1 MPTSWETLVANAL
14 IGTDRQAPQLPTG
27 KGKLAGLLSQV
38 PTEPEPMLLQSAGIL
53 ASYQQAGQ
61 CTYSQVEQLPKPCPA
76 EPLSR
81 CSDRT
86 HQHLQIILNG
96 EYKDVLFELLDL
108 IAQTHQYVPAETLPA
123 LLDQGRGHP
132 PLRSS
137 IQTVI
142 GERGRWLAQYNSAW
156 AYAAGQPLPYT
167 QAGEI
172 AQEAVENLWKT
183 SDYALR
189 VDLLKTF
196 RSLKPQAAREML
208 STTWKQEKAKD
219 RATFLAILT
228 THLSVEDEP
237 FLEIALH
244 DRAQEVRTC
253 AGGLLAH
260 LPDSQYCQRMTA
272 QVQTYVQF
280 EDNTLS
286 ITLPKDD
293 GSWKTERSYSQSSQL
308 GRRGSLLMRIV
319 AGVPLN
325 FWSGDVDALIQT
337 AQTHQQGAAL
347 LQGWTIAAQRQANP
361 SWIQRMMGYWL
372 SNPTE
377 KQTYDPIDFLIK
389 RLPAEQVEPLFLK
402 YLAESS
408 SPAEKA
414 TKYIRLAK
422 WGPLFSPNFS
432 QVWWETLEPDLN
444 LLLANTSNSSQARS
458 PFATLLSLFETVSFN
473 LHPIIADDVIAY
485 LNHLNSDS
493 FSTYQQ
499 NSLMLWQ
506 NTLEFRKSIWAE
518 F

>member
-1 MPTSWETLVANAL
+1 MPTPWETLVANAL
-14 IGTDRQAPQLPTG
+14 IGTDRQAPQLPTSEG
-27 KGKLAGLLSQV
+27 QLEILLSQV
-38 PTEPEPMLLQSAGIL
+38 PPEPEPMLLQSAGIL

-61 CTYSQVEQLPKPCPA
+61 CAFSQVEPLPNSCPK
-76 EPLSR
+76 ETLSR

-86 HQHLQIILNG
+86 HQHLQTVLNG
-96 EYKDVLFELLDL
+96 EYKDVLCELLDL
-108 IAQTHQYVPAETLPA
+108 MDQAHQHVPAETLPA
-123 LLDQGRGHP
+123 LLDQGRGHTQ
-132 PLRSS
+132 LRPH
-137 IQTVI
+137 IQNVM
-142 GERGRWLAQYNSAW
+142 GERGRWLAQQNSVW
-156 AYAAGQPLPYT
+156 AYAAGQTLPYT

-172 AQEAVENLWKT
+172 DQEAVENLWKT
-183 SDYALR
+183 SDYSLR
-189 VDLLKTF
+189 IDLLKTF
-196 RSLKPQAAREML
+196 RSLKPQAAQEML
-208 STTWKQEKAKD
+208 SRTWKQEKAKD
-219 RATFLAILT
+219 RATFLTILT
-228 THLSVEDEP
+228 THLSSEDEP
-237 FLEIALH
+237 FLEVALC

-253 AGGLLAH
+253 AGDLLAH
-260 LPDSQYCQRMTA
+260 LPDSHYCQRMTE
-272 QVQTYVQF
+272 QVQTYVLF
-280 EDNTLS
+280 EDLTLS

-293 GSWKTERSYSQSSQL
+293 GSWKKEGLYPQSGQL
-308 GRRGSLLMRIV
+308 GKRGSLLMQIV
-319 AGVPLN
+319 AAVPLN
-325 FWSGDVDALIQT
+325 VWSGDVDSLIQT

-347 LQGWTIAAQRQANP
+347 LHGWTIAAQRQANP

-389 RLPAEQVEPLFLK
+389 RLPAEQIEPLFLK

-432 QVWWETLEPDLN
+432 QVWWKTLEPDLN
-444 LLLANTSNSSQARS
+444 LLLANTLNSSQARS
-458 PFATLLSLFETVSFN
+458 PFATVLSLFETVSFN

-493 FSTYQQ
+493 LSTYQQ